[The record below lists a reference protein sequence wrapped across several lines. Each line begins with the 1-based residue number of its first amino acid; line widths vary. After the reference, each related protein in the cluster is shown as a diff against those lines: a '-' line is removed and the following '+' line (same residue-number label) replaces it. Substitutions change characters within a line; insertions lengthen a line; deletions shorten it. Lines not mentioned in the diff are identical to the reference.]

1 MMGDLAGTTFRH
13 GSTVH
18 DHFTHFTTNNCT
30 FHLSSTGNMLRRA
43 VEGSRAFSHITS
55 AIAGPSRQVPRPRL
69 ALPPRLQHRS
79 LASSSPRQS
88 DTPLPRDRQIPY
100 RQVQLVQADS
110 SLSAPTPLNA
120 LLRSYDPAT
129 HFLQLVSHSPPIVKV
144 LDREEERLRQL
155 KAEQRARARRKLA
168 PEEKEV
174 QVSWT
179 AAEGDLRHK
188 AELARQMLER
198 GDRVQLAFA
207 PRQGDTRRI
216 GDEAKEAVV
225 GVFEEVLQGVG
236 ARWRDDMK
244 TKTAWV
250 CYYGPDE
257 KIRKAVRTEVEEREV
272 KRKMDKDE
280 RKEARR
286 KREEDKLKRAQSR
299 ETAPTAT

>member
-1 MMGDLAGTTFRH
+1 
-13 GSTVH
+13 
-18 DHFTHFTTNNCT
+18 
-30 FHLSSTGNMLRRA
+30 MLRRA
-43 VEGSRAFSHITS
+43 LESTRSILHSPGNT
-55 AIAGPSRQVPRPRL
+55 AGPSKVLPRPQPLHLR
-69 ALPPRLQHRS
+69 PFC
-79 LASSSPRQS
+79 SSSPRQS
-88 DTPLPRDRQIPY
+88 ETPLPRDRQIPY
-100 RQVQLVQADS
+100 RQVQLVQPDS
-110 SLSAPTPLNA
+110 SLSPPTSLNA
-120 LLRSYDPAT
+120 LLRTYDPST

-144 LDREEERLRQL
+144 LDKEEERLRQL
-155 KAEQRARARRKLA
+155 KAEQKARARRKLA

-179 AAEGDLRHK
+179 AADGDLRHK

-216 GDEAKEAVV
+216 GEDAKEAVV
-225 GVFEEVLQGVG
+225 RVFEEVLDGVG

-257 KIRKAVRTEVEEREV
+257 KIRKAVRSEVEEREI
-272 KRKMDKDE
+272 KRKMDKEE

-286 KREEDKLKRAQSR
+286 KREEDKLKRAQSKD
-299 ETAPTAT
+299 TTPSSS